1 MPENPPAA
9 TDAGLPTVADVMR
22 PPVTTVELTAHLAG
36 AAYLMK
42 RAHDGALVVI
52 DDHVERRPVALLCD
66 ADIIQAVADGKDPEQ
81 TRITDLHRPA
91 PVTVGPDVTVADAA
105 ELMLS
110 SGLQYLPVVEE
121 GRLLGLVDLTLVCRS
136 LLGTQAGAPQS

>member
-9 TDAGLPTVADVMR
+9 TDVGLPTVAEVMR

-36 AAYLMK
+36 AAFLMK

-66 ADIIQAVADGKDPEQ
+66 GDITQAVADGKDPEQ
-81 TRITDLHRPA
+81 TRISDLGLPP
-91 PVTVGPDVTVADAA
+91 PVVVGPAETVQEAA
-105 ELMLS
+105 ERMLS
-110 SGLQYLPVVEE
+110 QGLAYLPVVED

-136 LLGTQAGAPQS
+136 LLGTSTGAPQS